1 MCDSKKTLAAVIG
14 TITGV
19 ALVSAAVWL
28 YVKSQEEEPVKNVQD
43 AIGRAFEKVRE
54 IEKSILSARPS
65 SNPQ

>member
-1 MCDSKKTLAAVIG
+1 VCDSKKTLAAVIG

-43 AIGRAFEKVRE
+43 AISQAFEKVRE
-54 IEKSILSARPS
+54 IEKSISSARS
-65 SNPQ
+65 SATP